1 MGVTHKTRDFP
12 LLQMASALGVRRLRF
27 FLADPNPSGIIRRIE
42 GITLQHIRGA
52 HRCHFKL
59 PTEIA
64 CKGNAWGRSEL
75 GGTAYARSILLLRRS
90 FSDRGSKYYT
100 ANKNTSVYVAAI
112 AVLVLGLSYAAVPL
126 YRLYCQVRACV
137 RACVRCVCVFACA
150 CVHVFVIM
158 RAPVQVWINL
168 R

>member
-1 MGVTHKTRDFP
+1 MGVTHKTRAFP

-27 FLADPNPSGIIRRIE
+27 FLTDPNPSGIIRRIE
-42 GITLQHIRGA
+42 EITLQHIRGA
-52 HRCHFKL
+52 HRYHFKL

-64 CKGNAWGRSEL
+64 CKGSAWSRSEL
-75 GGTAYARSILLLRRS
+75 QGTVYARSILLLRRS
-90 FSDRGSKYYT
+90 FSDRGTKYYT

-137 RACVRCVCVFACA
+137 RPCDVCLRVHA

-158 RAPVQVWINL
+158 RAPVQVWIAL